1 MLPILPATI
10 DIIFK
15 TADIMLIII
24 VTIHAHPLPFNRPHA
39 TTKFAIPRTI
49 NIAPSIPINPP
60 STNNGLF
67 GMGLVGE
74 FRSFRCLEDKVPTSC
89 MKSKLIQV

>member
-15 TADIMLIII
+15 TADMMLIII
-24 VTIHAHPLPFNRPHA
+24 VTIHAHPLPFNRPHG
-39 TTKFAIPRTI
+39 
-49 NIAPSIPINPP
+49 IACVLSR
-60 STNNGLF
+60 
-67 GMGLVGE
+67 LVGE

-89 MKSKLIQV
+89 MKSKLI